1 MLLFIIL
8 CYCFC
13 CTLLTVVLF
22 PLFDADGRLVNMAVP
37 WKLLD
42 SKRAL
47 ELMLMFQK
55 VHGHKLQVST
65 IF

>member
-1 MLLFIIL
+1 M
-8 CYCFC
+8 
-13 CTLLTVVLF
+13 LLTVVLF